1 MLFVPQ
7 NLGTST
13 EGLLLEDDVT
23 SAHSPTA
30 LFLTETDLDF
40 ELLPSLPTQ
49 PLCDKKHI
57 MEIIKYSL
65 SIKTPVAKKKE
76 KKERERQKCP
86 KLSNNPSLFMFSAE
100 ESHLK

>member
-13 EGLLLEDDVT
+13 EGHLLEDDVT

-40 ELLPSLPTQ
+40 ELLPSFPTQ
-49 PLCDKKHI
+49 PLCDKKNGV
-57 MEIIKYSL
+57 
-65 SIKTPVAKKKE
+65 T
-76 KKERERQKCP
+76 
-86 KLSNNPSLFMFSAE
+86 
-100 ESHLK
+100 